1 MLLFFCI
8 SCKTNVRKLTQ
19 TTTYAVEVAPESMG
33 CGVCSG
39 PIPQTLSGGGCHWY
53 VQTIGRIFGNDQ
65 GQIQL
70 FPTSRC
76 WGSICDGCLR
86 DGIFSLVRYCGNE
99 YTNGCSNFRII
110 GMGRPVCRSANLF
123 SLRHSFSPGCSRNKY
138 RNAPEKKG
146 QHSGFQLY
154 YVSFPFFRARRLLY
168 LR

>member
-110 GMGRPVCRSANLF
+110 GMGRAVCRSANLF
-123 SLRHSFSPGCSRNKY
+123 SLRHSFSPGCSRN
-138 RNAPEKKG
+138 NFIG
-146 QHSGFQLY
+146 WLFIVIY
-154 YVSFPFFRARRLLY
+154 YY
-168 LR
+168 NEIQ